1 MSLERFTRKPVAI
14 IAPEASIGSAAELM
28 EQRHVGALVVV
39 ERDRPIGIVTDRDLA
54 LRALGR
60 WLGPNVPVADVM
72 SSDLIVVHEEHRLD
86 EALYVMR
93 RSGVRRLPIVDN
105 GGRLVGMVTLDDL
118 LVMLSGELSF
128 GIEAVMQN
136 RGP

>member
-1 MSLERFTRKPVAI
+1 
-14 IAPEASIGSAAELM
+14 M

-60 WLGPNVPVADVM
+60 WRGPNVPVAEVM
-72 SSDLIVVHEEHRLD
+72 STELVVVHVGDRLD
-86 EALYVMR
+86 EALYTMR
-93 RSGVRRLPIVDN
+93 RTGVRRLPIVDDT
-105 GGRLVGMVTLDDL
+105 GFLVGVVSLDDL
-118 LVMLSGELSF
+118 LVLLTGELSF
-128 GIEAVMQN
+128 GIEAVTQN